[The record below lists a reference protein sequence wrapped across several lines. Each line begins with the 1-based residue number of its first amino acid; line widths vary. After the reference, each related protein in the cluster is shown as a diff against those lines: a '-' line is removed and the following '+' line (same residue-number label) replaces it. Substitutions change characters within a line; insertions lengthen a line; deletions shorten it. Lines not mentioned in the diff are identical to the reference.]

1 MIKQKKV
8 IGKFKDE
15 ASSIAITHFVALRSK
30 MYSYKTDN
38 KKIDRTAKG
47 IKQIVIKKTI
57 KMYYSI
63 TNKFIIKWELLQET
77 IINLEVIN

>member
-8 IGKFKDE
+8 IGEIKEE

-63 TNKFIIKWELLQET
+63 TNEFIIK
-77 IINLEVIN
+77 